1 MRKLDF
7 FKIGIIIVAAAAL
20 ILLLSGTAIEIK
32 DWIAGG
38 SKPVKTGDMVKVEY
52 TGSLENGTIFDS
64 SEIQGQPLEFR
75 AGAGQMIKGFDEAV
89 IGMKVGQE
97 KTITLKPSEA
107 YGERNEEL
115 VATIPRKEL
124 QDERPIQPG
133 MMILVG
139 KQGSQQIP
147 ALVTEANENN
157 FTIDLNHPLA
167 GKTLIF
173 RIKVVDIS

>member
-1 MRKLDF
+1 MRKPDF
-7 FKIGIIIVAAAAL
+7 FEIGIIIIVAVAL
-20 ILLLSGTAIEIK
+20 IIFLSGAAIEIK
-32 DWIAGG
+32 DWIAGD
-38 SKPVKTGDMVKVEY
+38 SKSVKAGNIVKVEY

-64 SEIQGQPLEFR
+64 SEIQGRPLEFQ

-89 IGMKVGQE
+89 IGMEVGEE

-107 YGERNEEL
+107 YGDRNEEL
-115 VATIPRKEL
+115 VAVIPRKEL
-124 QDERPIQPG
+124 PDERPIQPG

-139 KQGSQQIP
+139 EQGSQQIP
-147 ALVTEANENN
+147 ALVTEVNENN

-173 RIKVVDIS
+173 KIKVVEIS